1 MIYVRVN
8 EILKEKKKSKYWFI
22 KNMEG
27 GYQSLSHLMN
37 NETVSIRFETLE
49 KMCSLLDCEPGDI
62 IVRKKV
68 IRKKVKRNEQTTKAV
83 WRIEEKRF

>member
-37 NETVSIRFETLE
+37 NETISIRFETLE
-49 KMCSLLDCEPGDI
+49 KMCDLFDCEIGEI
-62 IVRKKV
+62 IVRKKGKK
-68 IRKKVKRNEQTTKAV
+68 RKWVNLWNNTKN
-83 WRIEEKRF
+83 

>member
-37 NETVSIRFETLE
+37 NETISIHFETLE
-49 KMCSLLDCEPGDI
+49 KMCDILDCEPGDI
-62 IVRKKV
+62 IIRKKS
-68 IRKKVKRNEQTTKAV
+68 IRKKVKRNEQTSKAV
-83 WRIEEKRF
+83 

>member
-1 MIYVRVN
+1 MIYVRIN

-37 NETVSIRFETLE
+37 NETISIRFETLE
-49 KMCSLLDCEPGDI
+49 KMCAILECEPGDI
-62 IVRKKV
+62 IVRKKSV
-68 IRKKVKRNEQTTKAV
+68 RKKVIKNEQASKAV
-83 WRIEEKRF
+83 WRIKEKKS